1 MRDWA
6 DTFRAWGWTAGRSGR
21 PDEMHVGAAH
31 PRYGVLALRV
41 VETSAASLTQLAKF
55 ARPSDVPTL
64 FVGATLFTDV
74 VRGAPHTAVGV
85 LAFSGGAV
93 PFFLARWDSQWLPYF
108 EDDNDWVH
116 TGWTADGRVVPE
128 FKPEGWDGAL
138 LGGETEGAGSTGAS
152 RASFTL

>member
-1 MRDWA
+1 MREWGE
-6 DTFRAWGWTAGRSGR
+6 TFRAWGWTACRSTR
-21 PDEMHVGAAH
+21 PDEMHVGVAH
-31 PRYGVLALRV
+31 PRYGVMPLRV
-41 VETSAASLTQLAKF
+41 LSTAATSLTVLAKF
-55 ARPSDVPTL
+55 ARPADVPTL
-64 FVGATLFTDV
+64 FVGATLLTDA
-74 VRGAPHTAVGV
+74 VRGGAHTAVGV
-85 LAFSGGAV
+85 LAFSRGVV
-93 PFFLARWDSQWLPYF
+93 PLFLVKWNSQWLPYF